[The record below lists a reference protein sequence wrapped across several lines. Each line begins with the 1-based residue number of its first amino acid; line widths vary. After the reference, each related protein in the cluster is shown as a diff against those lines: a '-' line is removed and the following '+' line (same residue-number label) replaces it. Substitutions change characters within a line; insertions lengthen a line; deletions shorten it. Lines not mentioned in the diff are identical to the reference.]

1 MAGLPRF
8 IQVIRSMDGET
19 TARDIADILWLSAHL
34 KGVSPSWL
42 SRAGAGRDDHP
53 ADGDGSAPGERG
65 DAAADGSEAAGH
77 RTDPGAGALHAAGG
91 MAAEG
96 EPGGQ
101 SFPAP
106 TLPALPGRAEIH
118 RALRPLKRR
127 VDSRVRTTTDI
138 RATADF
144 IAETGIPCP
153 IPRPETERWLD
164 AALVV
169 EDSPSMAV
177 WRRTVRELYG
187 VLVRSAIFRDVRLW
201 RFARNN
207 GQQSIR
213 LHEGFSGPMPPGPGR
228 HPSALSHPEGRR
240 LILLVSDAVSR
251 TWHEGLV
258 YSELAGHWDRS
269 AITALVQMMP
279 YWLWERTGLDRA
291 ITARLAAAEPGAVN
305 DRLRITGPRRVL
317 RALKRDRA
325 EADQP
330 PPKRL
335 RLPVVMLSPD
345 FLGPLADSVAGRR
358 YHHLPGVIYD
368 GKRFPAAPP
377 PTVKAGAGDPDP
389 EALVRRFRSTASHPA
404 RRLAAFLAAV
414 PLTLPIMR
422 AVQGK
427 MLPDS
432 RQYHLAEVMLS
443 GTIRRTSPRE
453 KWLPSDEIRYGFFPR
468 VREQLLTESRR
479 DEILDILTLVSDELS
494 AFVNEDTG
502 RRESFQAVLAGGA
515 RTGEGALKIQDEPFA
530 QVAAFVLR
538 RLGGRYARV
547 AEELE
552 RNLKFLRTVRNSDIG
567 GEFVDATIDQNID
580 ETKTDEA
587 DEEGRSEG
595 PPRPRYSLR
604 KEPLTDWVEELR
616 KVFRLNENGR
626 PLDYVQNDYQDN
638 GDGTVTDRATGLI
651 WQQSGSKKS
660 LKYENAKKY
669 VEGLNRD
676 RFAGYTDW
684 RLPTVDELASLLEPE
699 KKGRLYI
706 DPIFDDDQFWCWTAD
721 QRAPGGAW
729 GVYFSSGFVGALDL
743 DFDFFVRAVR
753 P

>member
-1 MAGLPRF
+1 
-8 IQVIRSMDGET
+8 MDGEA
-19 TARDIADILWLSAHL
+19 TARDIADILYLSAHL
-34 KGVSPSWL
+34 KGVSPSW
-42 SRAGAGRDDHP
+42 RRHGGAGRDGHP
-53 ADGDGSAPGERG
+53 PDGDTSASGERAGESADGR
-65 DAAADGSEAAGH
+65 EAAGS
-77 RTDPGAGALHAAGG
+77 RTGPGAGALHAAGG
-91 MAAEG
+91 MAADG

-106 TLPALPGRAEIH
+106 TLPALPGRSEIH
-118 RALRPLKRR
+118 KALRPLKRR

-201 RFARNN
+201 RFARDD
-207 GQQSIR
+207 GKQSIR

-228 HPSALSHPEGRR
+228 HPSALSRPDGRR

-258 YSELAGHWDRS
+258 YDRLAGHWGRS

-305 DRLRITGPRRVL
+305 DRLRIAGPRRVL
-317 RALKRDRA
+317 RALTRERA
-325 EADQP
+325 ETDQP
-330 PPKRL
+330 PPTRRL
-335 RLPVVMLSPD
+335 LPVVMLSPD

-368 GKRFPAAPP
+368 AKRFPAAPP
-377 PTVKAGAGDPDP
+377 PSGKAGTGNPDPD
-389 EALVRRFRSTASHPA
+389 ALVRRFRSTASHPA

-443 GTIRRTSPRE
+443 GMIRRTSPRE
-453 KWLPSDEIRYGFFPR
+453 EWLPSDEIRYGFFPK
-468 VREQLLTESRR
+468 VRERLLTESRR

-502 RRESFQAVLAGGA
+502 RRESFQAVLAGGV
-515 RTGEGALKIQDEPFA
+515 TGEGTLKIQDEPFA

-552 RNLKFLRTVRNSDIG
+552 RRLKAAETVAEIQSD
-567 GEFVDATIDQNID
+567 EV
-580 ETKTDEA
+580 KLK
-587 DEEGRSEG
+587 EG
-595 PPRPRYSLR
+595 PLRPPYPLR
-604 KEPLTDWVEELR
+604 KEPMTVSEEDFR
-616 KVFRLNENGR
+616 KVFRLNEKQR
-626 PLDYVQNDYQDN
+626 PLEYVQNDYQDN
-638 GDGTVTDRATGLI
+638 GDGTVTDRATGLT
-651 WQQSGSKKS
+651 WQQSGSDKM
-660 LKYENAKKY
+660 LNYEDAKKY

-699 KKGRLYI
+699 EKNGDLYI
-706 DPIFDDDQFWCWTAD
+706 DPVFDRNQRWCWTAD
-721 QRAPGGAW
+721 QRASGGAW
-729 GVYFSSGFVGALDL
+729 FVHFNLGHVYPNFLV
-743 DFDFFVRAVR
+743 FDNYVRAVR